1 MFQPFGTQ
9 ETVRLTMGQA
19 LIKFLQMQFTEYDG
33 EIQRFIP
40 AIWGIF
46 GHGNVSGLSQA
57 LWEYGAELPYFQPTN
72 EQSMVHAASGFARV
86 RLRAQTFA
94 CTTSIG
100 PGATNMVTGAATAH
114 INRLPVL
121 LLPSDYYATRFQGQV
136 LQDIEHPVSL
146 DMSVTDCFR
155 VVSQFFDRITRPEQI
170 LYAAPEAMRVMADPV
185 DAGPATIALPQDIQ
199 SVAFDCPTN
208 FFRKKIWRIERR
220 QPDQRRI
227 DEAISLLKAAERP
240 YILAGGGVHYSKA
253 WAELREFSDRFGIP
267 VGETHS
273 GRGALKE
280 ESPILIGGSGHTG
293 TPLSG
298 KYAAEADLVFLIG
311 TRLADFA
318 TGSYSAWQHPEVKFV
333 SVNVSGAH
341 AHKLGATPIVADA
354 RETLRQ
360 LIAAGAKAGVKP
372 DAAYVES
379 VAVDRQGWL
388 RQKRETVYVQHPD
401 ERMSQAQVIGVLNDF
416 MASGDTL
423 VCAAGTA
430 PGDLHQLFEATAGRA
445 LHLEFGNSC
454 MGYDIPGAIGLRLA
468 RPNDA
473 GEVYVFLGDGNYLL
487 HPMELK
493 TAVQEGLK
501 LTVILLQNDGFQS
514 IHGHQKALVGHSLG
528 NEFRVRDQASGRLD
542 DGDFVEID
550 YAKNA
555 ESIGLRAWNVT
566 DEVALKAALEE
577 ARLEQRSCMIVA
589 QIERYSRL
597 PRSGIWWDVFGA
609 EVTSDEATKALVE
622 EREEGR
628 QSQRFY
634 W

>member
-1 MFQPFGTQ
+1 MFQPFGRQ

-19 LIKFLQMQFTEYDG
+19 LIKFLQRQYTEYDG
-33 EIQRFIP
+33 ELQRFIP

-57 LWEYGAELPYFQPTN
+57 LWEYGDQLPYYQPAN
-72 EQSMVHAASGFARV
+72 EQSMVHAAAAFART

-100 PGATNMVTGAATAH
+100 PGATNMITGAAAAH
-114 INRLPVL
+114 VNRLPVL

-170 LYAAPEAMRVMADPV
+170 LYAAPEAMRVMTDPV

-220 QPDQRRI
+220 QPDERRI
-227 DEAISLLKAAERP
+227 GEAIALLKEAKSP
-240 YILAGGGVHYSKA
+240 YILAGGGVHYAKA
-253 WAELREFSDRFGIP
+253 WAELREFSDAFGIP

-280 ESPILIGGSGHTG
+280 ESPLLIGGSGHTG

-298 KYAAEADLVFLIG
+298 KYAADADLVFLIG

-318 TGSYSAWQHPEVKFV
+318 TGSYSAWQRPNVKFV

-341 AHKLGATPIVADA
+341 AHKLGALPIVADA
-354 RETLRQ
+354 RESLRA
-360 LIAAGAKAGVKP
+360 LIGAGRAAGVKP
-372 DAAYVES
+372 NPGYVES
-379 VAVDRQGWL
+379 LAVDRQNWL
-388 RQKRETVYVQHPD
+388 QQKRDSVYVQYPG
-401 ERMSQAQVIGVLNDF
+401 ERMSQAQVIGALNDF
-416 MASGDTL
+416 MDAGDTL

-430 PGDLHQLFEATAGRA
+430 PGDLHQLFEATAGRI
-445 LHLEFGNSC
+445 LHLEFGYSC
-454 MGYDIPGAIGLRLA
+454 MGYDIPGAIGVRLA
-468 RPNDA
+468 RPDD

-493 TAVQEGLK
+493 TAVQEGVK

-514 IHGHQKALVGHSLG
+514 IHGHQKVLVGHSLG
-528 NEFRVRDQASGRLD
+528 NEFRQRDLETGKLD
-542 DGDFVEID
+542 DGEFLEID

-555 ESIGLRAWNVT
+555 ESFGLRAWNVA
-566 DEVALKAALEE
+566 DEAQLKTALEE
-577 ARLEQRSCMIVA
+577 ARLEERSCMIVA

-609 EVTSDEATKALVE
+609 EVTNDDATKALVA

-628 QSQRFY
+628 ESQRFY

>member
-1 MFQPFGTQ
+1 
-9 ETVRLTMGQA
+9 
-19 LIKFLQMQFTEYDG
+19 
-33 EIQRFIP
+33 
-40 AIWGIF
+40 
-46 GHGNVSGLSQA
+46 
-57 LWEYGAELPYFQPTN
+57 
-72 EQSMVHAASGFARV
+72 
-86 RLRAQTFA
+86 
-94 CTTSIG
+94 
-100 PGATNMVTGAATAH
+100 
-114 INRLPVL
+114 
-121 LLPSDYYATRFQGQV
+121 
-136 LQDIEHPVSL
+136 
-146 DMSVTDCFR
+146 MSVTDCFR

-170 LYAAPEAMRVMADPV
+170 LYAAPEAMRVMTDPV
-185 DAGPATIALPQDIQ
+185 AAGPATIALPQDIQ

-208 FFRKKIWRIERR
+208 FFRKKVWRIERR
-220 QPDQRRI
+220 QPDERRI
-227 DEAISLLKAAERP
+227 DEAIALLKDAERP
-240 YILAGGGVHYSKA
+240 YILAGGGVHYAKA

-280 ESPILIGGSGHTG
+280 ESPLLIGGSGHTG

-298 KYAAEADLVFLIG
+298 KYAADADLVFLIG

-318 TGSYSAWQHPEVKFV
+318 TGSYSAWQHPDVKFV
-333 SVNVSGAH
+333 SINVSGAH
-341 AHKLGATPIVADA
+341 AHKLGALPIVADA
-354 RETLRQ
+354 RDTLRV
-360 LIAAGAKAGVKP
+360 LITAGAQAGVKP
-372 DAAYVES
+372 NAGYVES

-388 RQKRETVYVQHPD
+388 QQKRDSVYVQYPD
-401 ERMSQAQVIGVLNDF
+401 ERMSQGQVIGVLNEL
-416 MASGDTL
+416 MNAGDTL

-430 PGDLHQLFEATAGRA
+430 PGDLHQLFEATAGRI

-454 MGYDIPGAIGLRLA
+454 MGYDIPGAIGVRLA
-468 RPNDA
+468 RPNDD

-514 IHGHQKALVGHSLG
+514 IHGHQKVLVGHSLG
-528 NEFRVRDQASGRLD
+528 NEFRVRNQDTGKLD

-566 DEVALKAALEE
+566 DEDQLKTALEE
-577 ARLEQRSCMIVA
+577 ARQEQRSCMIVA

-609 EVTSDEATKALVE
+609 EVTNDEGTKALVD

-628 QSQRFY
+628 QGQRFY

>member
-1 MFQPFGTQ
+1 MFQPFARQ
-9 ETVRLTMGQA
+9 ETLRLTMGQA
-19 LIKFLQMQFTEYDG
+19 LVKFLQMQYSEYDD

-57 LWEYGAELPYFQPTN
+57 LWEYGDDLPYYQPTN
-72 EQSMVHAASGFARV
+72 EQSMVHAASGYSRT
-86 RLRAQTFA
+86 RLRMQTFA

-100 PGATNMVTGAATAH
+100 PGATNMITGAATAH

-170 LYAAPEAMRVMADPV
+170 LYALPEAMRVMTDPV

-199 SVAFDCPTN
+199 SVAFDYPVS
-208 FFRKKIWRIERR
+208 FFRKKVWRIERR

-227 DEAISLLKAAERP
+227 EETVALLRDAEKP

-253 WAELREFSDRFGIP
+253 WQEIREFSDRYGIP

-273 GRGALKE
+273 GRGALRE

-298 KYAAEADLVFLIG
+298 KYAADADLVFLIG

-318 TGSYSAWQHPEVKFV
+318 TGSYSAWQNPKVKFV
-333 SVNVSGAH
+333 SINVSGAH
-341 AHKLGATPIVADA
+341 AHKLGALPIVADA
-354 RETLRQ
+354 RDTLRE
-360 LIAAGAKAGVKP
+360 LTAAASAAGIKP
-372 DAAYVES
+372 NPAYVES
-379 VAVDRQGWL
+379 LAVDRDDWL
-388 RQKRETVYVQHPD
+388 QQKRDTVFVQYPD
-401 ERMSQAQVIGVLNDF
+401 ERMSQAQVIGVINEF
-416 MASGDTL
+416 MKAGDTL

-430 PGDLHQLFEATAGRA
+430 PGDLHQLFEATAGRS

-454 MGYDIPGAIGLRLA
+454 MGYDIPGAIGVRLA
-468 RPNDA
+468 KPDD

-493 TAVQEGLK
+493 TAIQENIK

-514 IHGHQKALVGHSLG
+514 IHGHQKVLVGHSLG
-528 NEFRVRDQASGRLD
+528 NEFRVRDQQTGKLD
-542 DGDFVEID
+542 DGDFVQID

-555 ESIGLRAWNVT
+555 ESIGLKAWNVSNE
-566 DEVALKAALEE
+566 DELGAALIE
-577 ARLEQRSCMIVA
+577 AKDETRSCMIVA

-609 EVTSDEATKALVE
+609 EVTEDEMTKQLVD
-622 EREEGR
+622 EREQGR
-628 QSQRFY
+628 QGQRFY

>member
-1 MFQPFGTQ
+1 MIFQPFARQ

-33 EIQRFIP
+33 EVQRFIP

-57 LWEYGAELPYFQPTN
+57 LWEYGDDLPYYQPTN
-72 EQSMVHAASGFARV
+72 EQSMVHAASGFSRT
-86 RLRAQTFA
+86 RLRMQTFA

-136 LQDIEHPVSL
+136 LQDIEHPISL

-170 LYAAPEAMRVMADPV
+170 LYALPEAMRLMTNPV
-185 DAGPATIALPQDIQ
+185 DAGPATVALPQDIQ
-199 SVAFDCPTN
+199 SVAFDYPAN
-208 FFRKKIWRIERR
+208 FFHKKIWRVERR
-220 QPDQRRI
+220 QPDKRRI
-227 DEAISLLKAAERP
+227 QEAVKLLKSAENP

-253 WAELREFSDRFGIP
+253 WPELREFSDKFGVP
-267 VGETHS
+267 VGETHA
-273 GRGALKE
+273 GRGALQE
-280 ESPILIGGSGHTG
+280 ESPLLIGGSGHSG

-298 KYAAEADLVFLIG
+298 KYATDADLVFLIG

-318 TGSYSAWQHPEVKFV
+318 TGSYSAWQNPDVKFV
-333 SVNVSGAH
+333 SINVSGAH
-341 AHKLGATPIVADA
+341 AHKLGALPIVADA
-354 RETLRQ
+354 RDTLRE
-360 LIAAGAKAGVKP
+360 LTTAALAAGVRPNPG
-372 DAAYVES
+372 YVES
-379 VAVDRQGWL
+379 LAVDRESWL
-388 RQKRETVYVQHPD
+388 QQKRQTVYVQQPD
-401 ERMSQAQVIGVLNDF
+401 ERMSQAQVIGVLNDY
-416 MASGDTL
+416 MDAGDTL

-430 PGDLHQLFEATAGRA
+430 PGDLHQLFEATAGRI

-454 MGYDIPGAIGLRLA
+454 MGYDIPGAIGVRLA
-468 RPNDA
+468 RPEE
-473 GEVYVFLGDGNYLL
+473 GEVYVFLGDGNYML

-493 TAVQEGLK
+493 TAMQEETK
-501 LTVILLQNDGFQS
+501 LTIILLQNDGFQS
-514 IHGHQKALVGHSLG
+514 IHGHQKVLVGHSLG
-528 NEFRVRDQASGRLD
+528 NEFRVRNHITGKLD
-542 DGDFVEID
+542 DGEFIEID

-555 ESIGLRAWNVT
+555 ESIGLRAWNVS
-566 DEVALKAALEE
+566 DEAELKAALAEAKEE
-577 ARLEQRSCMIVA
+577 RRSCMIVA

-609 EVTSDEATKALVE
+609 EVTEDAETKQLVD

-628 QSQRFY
+628 KGQRFY

>member
-1 MFQPFGTQ
+1 MFRPYARQ
-9 ETVRLTMGQA
+9 ETLRLTMGQA
-19 LIKFLQMQFTEYDG
+19 LIKFLQAQFSEYDG
-33 EIQRFIP
+33 EVQRFIP

-57 LWEYGAELPYFQPTN
+57 LWEYGDELPYYQPTN
-72 EQSMVHAASGFARV
+72 EQSMVHAASGFTRA
-86 RLRAQTFA
+86 RLRTQTFA

-100 PGATNMVTGAATAH
+100 PGATNMITGAATAH

-136 LQDIEHPVSL
+136 LQDIEHPISL

-170 LYAAPEAMRVMADPV
+170 LHALPEAMRVMTDPV

-199 SVAFDCPTN
+199 SVAFDYPLN

-220 QPDQRRI
+220 LPDQRRI
-227 DEAISLLKAAERP
+227 EEAVSLLKMAERP
-240 YILAGGGVHYSKA
+240 YIVAGGGIHYAKA
-253 WAELREFSDRFGIP
+253 WTELREFSDIFGIP

-273 GRGALKE
+273 GRGALQQ
-280 ESPILIGGSGHTG
+280 ESLLLIGGSGHTG

-298 KYAAEADLVFLIG
+298 KYAADADLVFLIG

-318 TGSYSAWQHPEVKFV
+318 TGSYSAWQNPAVKFV
-333 SVNVSGAH
+333 SINVSGAH
-341 AHKLGATPIVADA
+341 AHKLGAVPIVADA
-354 RETLRQ
+354 RETLRK
-360 LIAAGAKAGVKP
+360 LIEAGKQAGIKP
-372 DAAYVES
+372 NAGYVES
-379 VAVDRQGWL
+379 IAVDRQAWL
-388 RQKRETVYVQHPD
+388 EQKRDTIYVQYPN
-401 ERMSQAQVIGVLNDF
+401 ERMSQAQVIGALNEF
-416 MASGDTL
+416 MRAGDTL

-430 PGDLHQLFEATAGRA
+430 PGDLHQLFEATGGRI

-454 MGYDIPGAIGLRLA
+454 MGYDIPGAIGVSLA
-468 RPNDA
+468 QPQA

-493 TAVQEGLK
+493 TAVQEGIK

-514 IHGHQKALVGHSLG
+514 IHGHQKVLVGHSLG
-528 NEFRVRDQASGRLD
+528 NEFRLRNHETGKLD
-542 DGDFVEID
+542 DGEFVSID

-555 ESIGLRAWNVT
+555 ESIGLRAWNVS
-566 DEVALKAALEE
+566 DEDELKLALSE
-577 ARLEQRSCMIVA
+577 ARDERRSCMIVA

-609 EVTSDEATKALVE
+609 EVTADEETKRLVA

-628 QSQRFY
+628 AGQRFY

>member
-1 MFQPFGTQ
+1 MFQPFARQ
-9 ETVRLTMGQA
+9 ETLRLTMGQA
-19 LIKFLQMQFTEYDG
+19 LVKFLQMQYSEYDD

-57 LWEYGAELPYFQPTN
+57 LWEYGDDLPYYQPTN
-72 EQSMVHAASGFARV
+72 EQSMVHAASGFSRT
-86 RLRAQTFA
+86 RLRMQTFA

-100 PGATNMVTGAATAH
+100 PGATNMITGAATAH

-170 LYAAPEAMRVMADPV
+170 LYALPEAMRVMTDPV

-199 SVAFDCPTN
+199 SVAFDYPVS
-208 FFRKKIWRIERR
+208 FFRKKVWRIERR
-220 QPDQRRI
+220 QPDRRRI
-227 DEAISLLKAAERP
+227 EEAVALLRDAEKP

-253 WAELREFSDRFGIP
+253 WQELREFSDRYGIP

-273 GRGALKE
+273 GRGALRE

-298 KYAAEADLVFLIG
+298 KYAADADLVFLIG

-318 TGSYSAWQHPEVKFV
+318 TGSYSAWQNPKVKFV
-333 SVNVSGAH
+333 SINVSGAH
-341 AHKLGATPIVADA
+341 AHKLGALPIVADA
-354 RETLRQ
+354 RDTLRE
-360 LIAAGAKAGVKP
+360 LTAAASAAGIKP
-372 DAAYVES
+372 NPAYVES
-379 VAVDRQGWL
+379 LAVDRDAWL
-388 RQKRETVYVQHPD
+388 QQKRDTVFVQYPD
-401 ERMSQAQVIGVLNDF
+401 ERMSQAQVIGVINEF
-416 MASGDTL
+416 MKAGDTL

-430 PGDLHQLFEATAGRA
+430 PGDLHQLFEATAGRS

-454 MGYDIPGAIGLRLA
+454 MGYDIPGAIGVRLA
-468 RPNDA
+468 KPDD

-493 TAVQEGLK
+493 TAIQENIK

-514 IHGHQKALVGHSLG
+514 IHGHQKVLVGHSLG
-528 NEFRVRDQASGRLD
+528 NEFRVRDQQTGKLD
-542 DGDFVEID
+542 DGDFVQID

-555 ESIGLRAWNVT
+555 ESIGLKAWNVSNE
-566 DEVALKAALEE
+566 DELGAALIE
-577 ARLEQRSCMIVA
+577 AKDETRSCMIVA

-609 EVTSDEATKALVE
+609 EVTEDEMTKQLVD
-622 EREEGR
+622 EREQGR
-628 QSQRFY
+628 QGQRFY

>member
-19 LIKFLQMQFTEYDG
+19 LIKFLQMQYTEYDG

-72 EQSMVHAASGFARV
+72 EQSMVHAASGFARA
-86 RLRAQTFA
+86 RLRTQTFA

-136 LQDIEHPVSL
+136 LQDIEHPISL

-253 WAELREFSDRFGIP
+253 WDELREFSDRFGIP

-372 DAAYVES
+372 DAGYVES

-416 MASGDTL
+416 MDSGDTL

-430 PGDLHQLFEATAGRA
+430 PGDLLQLFEATAGRA

-454 MGYDIPGAIGLRLA
+454 MGYDIPGAIGVRLA
-468 RPNDA
+468 RPNHA

-528 NEFRVRDQASGRLD
+528 NEFRVRDQASGKLD

-555 ESIGLRAWNVT
+555 ESIGLRAWNAT
-566 DEVALKAALEE
+566 DEAELKAALEE

>member
-1 MFQPFGTQ
+1 MFQPFGMQ

-19 LIKFLQMQFTEYDG
+19 LIKFLQMQYTEYDG

-57 LWEYGAELPYFQPTN
+57 LWEYGADLPYYQPTN
-72 EQSMVHAASGFARV
+72 EQSMVHAASGFART
-86 RLRAQTFA
+86 RRRTQTFA

-100 PGATNMVTGAATAH
+100 PGATNMLTGAATAH

-208 FFRKKIWRIERR
+208 FFRKKVWRIERR
-220 QPDQRRI
+220 QPDERRI
-227 DEAISLLKAAERP
+227 KEAIALLKDAERP

-253 WAELREFSDRFGIP
+253 WAELCEFSDRFGIP

-273 GRGALKE
+273 GRGALRD
-280 ESPILIGGSGHTG
+280 ESALLIGGSGHTG

-318 TGSYSAWQHPEVKFV
+318 TGSYSAWQHPNVKFV
-333 SVNVSGAH
+333 SINVSGAH
-341 AHKLGATPIVADA
+341 AHKLGALPIVADA
-354 RETLRQ
+354 RDTLRA
-360 LIAAGAKAGVKP
+360 LIAAGGEAGVKP
-372 DAAYVES
+372 NAGYVES
-379 VAVDRQGWL
+379 VAVDRQSWL
-388 RQKRETVYVQHPD
+388 QQKRESVYVQYPN

-416 MASGDTL
+416 MEGGDTL

-430 PGDLHQLFEATAGRA
+430 PGDLQQLFEATAGRI

-454 MGYDIPGAIGLRLA
+454 MGYDIPGAIGVRLA
-468 RPNDA
+468 RSNEA
-473 GEVYVFLGDGNYLL
+473 GEVYVFLGDGNYLM

-493 TAVQEGLK
+493 TAVQEGVK

-528 NEFRVRDQASGRLD
+528 NEFRLRNQETGKLD

-555 ESIGLRAWNVT
+555 ESIGLRAWNVA
-566 DEVALKAALEE
+566 DEDQLKTALEE
-577 ARLEQRSCMIVA
+577 ARQERRSCMIVA

-609 EVTSDEATKALVE
+609 EVTNDDETKALVD

-628 QSQRFY
+628 PSQRFY

>member
-1 MFQPFGTQ
+1 MIFQPFKRQ

-19 LIKFLQMQFTEYDG
+19 LIRFLQVQYSEYDG

-57 LWEYGAELPYFQPTN
+57 LWEHGDELPYYQPTN
-72 EQSMVHAASGFARV
+72 EQSMVHAASGFART
-86 RLRAQTFA
+86 RLRMQTFA

-170 LYAAPEAMRVMADPV
+170 LYALPEAMRVMTDPV

-199 SVAFDCPTN
+199 SVAFDYPVN
-208 FFRKKIWRIERR
+208 FFRKQIWRVERR
-220 QPDQRRI
+220 QPDSQRI
-227 DEAISLLKAAERP
+227 EEAINLLINAKRP

-253 WAELREFSDRFGIP
+253 WKELREFSDSFGIP

-273 GRGALKE
+273 GRGALRE
-280 ESPILIGGSGHTG
+280 ESPVLIGGSGHTG

-318 TGSYSAWQHPEVKFV
+318 TGSYSAWQNPDVKFV
-333 SVNVSGAH
+333 SINVSGAH
-341 AHKLGATPIVADA
+341 AHKLGALPIVADA
-354 RETLRQ
+354 RETLRE
-360 LIAAGAKAGVKP
+360 LTATASAVGIKP
-372 DAAYVES
+372 NPGYVES
-379 VAVDRQGWL
+379 VAVDREAWL
-388 RQKRETVYVQHPD
+388 QQKRDTVYVQYPN
-401 ERMSQAQVIGVLNDF
+401 ERMSQAQVIGALNEF
-416 MASGDTL
+416 MGSGDTL

-430 PGDLHQLFEATAGRA
+430 PGDLHQLFEATAGRI

-454 MGYDIPGAIGLRLA
+454 MGYDIPGAIGVRLA
-468 RPNDA
+468 RPND
-473 GEVYVFLGDGNYLL
+473 GEVYVFLGDGNYML

-493 TAVQEGLK
+493 TAMQENTK

-514 IHGHQKALVGHSLG
+514 IHGHQKALVGYSLG
-528 NEFRVRDQASGRLD
+528 NEFRVRNQETGKLD

-566 DEVALKAALEE
+566 NEEELQDALSQAKEE
-577 ARLEQRSCMIVA
+577 TRSCMIVA

-609 EVTSDEATKALVE
+609 EVTDDATTQQLVD

-628 QSQRFY
+628 LGQRYY

>member
-19 LIKFLQMQFTEYDG
+19 LIKFLQMQYTEYDG

-72 EQSMVHAASGFARV
+72 EQSMVHAASGFARA

-454 MGYDIPGAIGLRLA
+454 MGYDIPGAIGVRLA
-468 RPNDA
+468 RPNHA

-493 TAVQEGLK
+493 TAVQEGVK

-555 ESIGLRAWNVT
+555 ESIGLRAWNAT
-566 DEVALKAALEE
+566 DEAALKAALEE
-577 ARLEQRSCMIVA
+577 ARLEQRSCMIVT

>member
-1 MFQPFGTQ
+1 MIFQPFARQ

-33 EIQRFIP
+33 EVQRFIP

-57 LWEYGAELPYFQPTN
+57 LWEYGDDLPYYQPTN
-72 EQSMVHAASGFARV
+72 EQSMVHAASGFSRT
-86 RLRAQTFA
+86 RLRMQTFA

-170 LYAAPEAMRVMADPV
+170 LYALPEAMRVMTDPV
-185 DAGPATIALPQDIQ
+185 DAGPATVALPQDIQ
-199 SVAFDCPTN
+199 SVAFDYPVN
-208 FFRKKIWRIERR
+208 FFRKKIWRVERR
-220 QPDQRRI
+220 QSDKRRI
-227 DEAISLLKAAERP
+227 QEAVELLKSAEKP

-253 WAELREFSDRFGIP
+253 WQELREFSDKFGIP

-273 GRGALKE
+273 GRGALQD
-280 ESPILIGGSGHTG
+280 ESPLLIGGSGHSG

-298 KYAAEADLVFLIG
+298 KYAADADLVFLIG

-318 TGSYSAWQHPEVKFV
+318 TGSYSAWQSPDLRFV
-333 SVNVSGAH
+333 SINVSGAH
-341 AHKLGATPIVADA
+341 AHKLGALPIVADA
-354 RETLRQ
+354 RDTLRE
-360 LIAAGAKAGVKP
+360 LTKAALAAGIRPNPG
-372 DAAYVES
+372 YVES
-379 VAVDRQGWL
+379 LAVDREGWL
-388 RQKRETVYVQHPD
+388 EQKCETVYVQHPD
-401 ERMSQAQVIGVLNDF
+401 ERMSQAQVIGVLNDY
-416 MASGDTL
+416 MDAGDTL

-430 PGDLHQLFEATAGRA
+430 PGDLHQLFEATAGRI

-454 MGYDIPGAIGLRLA
+454 MGYDIPGAIGVRLA
-468 RPNDA
+468 RPDE
-473 GEVYVFLGDGNYLL
+473 GEVYVFLGDGNYML

-493 TAVQEGLK
+493 TAMQEETK
-501 LTVILLQNDGFQS
+501 LTIILLQNDGFQS
-514 IHGHQKALVGHSLG
+514 IHGHQKVLVGHSLG
-528 NEFRVRDQASGRLD
+528 NEFRVRNRKTGKLD
-542 DGDFVEID
+542 DGEFVEID

-555 ESIGLRAWNVT
+555 ESIGLRAWNVS
-566 DEVALKAALEE
+566 DEAELKAALAEAKEE
-577 ARLEQRSCMIVA
+577 RRSCMIVA

-609 EVTSDEATKALVE
+609 EVTEDEKTKQLVD

-628 QSQRFY
+628 KGQRFY

>member
-1 MFQPFGTQ
+1 MIFQPFARQ

-33 EIQRFIP
+33 EVQRFIP

-57 LWEYGAELPYFQPTN
+57 LWEYGDDLPYYQPTN
-72 EQSMVHAASGFARV
+72 EQSMVHAASGFSRT
-86 RLRAQTFA
+86 RLRMQTFA

-170 LYAAPEAMRVMADPV
+170 LYALPEAMRVMTDPV
-185 DAGPATIALPQDIQ
+185 DAGPATVALPQDIQ
-199 SVAFDCPTN
+199 SVAFDYPVN
-208 FFRKKIWRIERR
+208 FFRKKIWRVERR
-220 QPDQRRI
+220 QPDKRRI
-227 DEAISLLKAAERP
+227 QEAVELLKSAEKP

-253 WAELREFSDRFGIP
+253 WQELREFSDKFGIP

-273 GRGALKE
+273 GRGALQD
-280 ESPILIGGSGHTG
+280 ESPLLIGGSGHSG

-298 KYAAEADLVFLIG
+298 KYAADADLVFLIG

-318 TGSYSAWQHPEVKFV
+318 TGSYSAWQSPDLRFV
-333 SVNVSGAH
+333 SINVSGAH
-341 AHKLGATPIVADA
+341 AHKLGALPIVADA
-354 RETLRQ
+354 RDTLRE
-360 LIAAGAKAGVKP
+360 LTKAALAAGIRPNPG
-372 DAAYVES
+372 YVES
-379 VAVDRQGWL
+379 LAVDREGWL
-388 RQKRETVYVQHPD
+388 EQKRETVYVQHPD
-401 ERMSQAQVIGVLNDF
+401 ERMSQAQVIGVLNDY
-416 MASGDTL
+416 MDAGDTL

-430 PGDLHQLFEATAGRA
+430 PGDLHQLFEATAGRI

-454 MGYDIPGAIGLRLA
+454 MGYDIPGAIGVRLA
-468 RPNDA
+468 RPDE
-473 GEVYVFLGDGNYLL
+473 GEVYVFLGDGNYML

-493 TAVQEGLK
+493 TAMQEETK
-501 LTVILLQNDGFQS
+501 LTIILLQNDGFQS
-514 IHGHQKALVGHSLG
+514 IHGHQKVLVGHSLG
-528 NEFRVRDQASGRLD
+528 NEFRVRNRETGKLD
-542 DGDFVEID
+542 DGEFFEID

-555 ESIGLRAWNVT
+555 ESIGLRAWNVS
-566 DEVALKAALEE
+566 DEYELKTALAEAKEE
-577 ARLEQRSCMIVA
+577 RRSCMIVA

-609 EVTSDEATKALVE
+609 EVTEDEKTKQLVD

-628 QSQRFY
+628 KGQRFY